1 MQNADS
7 GREKRQRT
15 KITKQIHH
23 TIMNIQ
29 FTQGDTVAIPA
40 GCTATIK
47 DGVITFSPQQEPKQ
61 DFKDGDIL
69 IDDVK
74 PNYDDT
80 HKIMMIYKGSKDF
93 VGAYRCYIHRDLSGI
108 LIKDGSCCNTDNCKI
123 RLATEEEKQE
133 LFDLMKEKGLYWN
146 AEEKRVE
153 KVRWR
158 AEKNETYF
166 TIFGD
171 LSISDAKDFDREIDN
186 RHHNLGNYFRTR
198 EQALAAAEAIKET
211 LRKFHKEND

>member
-1 MQNADS
+1 M
-7 GREKRQRT
+7 EIK
-15 KITKQIHH
+15 
-23 TIMNIQ
+23 

-47 DGVITFSPQQEPKQ
+47 DGVITFTPQQ

-74 PNYDDT
+74 PNHDDT

-108 LIKDGSCCNTDNCKI
+108 LIKDDSCCNMDNCKI

-133 LFDLMKEKGLYWN
+133 LFDLMKEKGLRWN
-146 AEEKRVE
+146 AAEKRIE
-153 KVRWR
+153 KIRWR
-158 AEKNETYF
+158 AEDGEEYCYVGNQG
-166 TIFGD
+166 I
-171 LSISDAKDFDREIDN
+171 IMVDREDGHCADKN
-186 RHHNLGNYFRTR
+186 RHEFGNYFRTR
-198 EQALAAAEAIKET
+198 EQALAAANAIKE
-211 LRKFHKEND
+211 LLIRIHDENTD